1 MIGTEFIAR
10 FERFCPQSLAEVGDP
25 VGLHIGTLDKPVKK
39 VLITLDVR
47 PEVVSGAIFQKID
60 LIVAKHPPIFSPV
73 SRLTDDNPQTKMY
86 NDLIRHNIAVYAA
99 HTNLD
104 IVENGLN
111 DWFCEA
117 LGVTVDNFLAPTA
130 EVPYGKMNF
139 DLPEKPESLL
149 TALNR
154 LNIFIDQQEGRQEI
168 IFPRA
173 DLTEIEELFQT
184 LQIKILAQSSFIKE
198 FGLGRVGHL
207 EQTVTLENFAK
218 KVKKT
223 FDVKDLRLIAENPQK
238 MVEKVAICGGSGQK
252 FYHDALKQ
260 NADVYITGDVYYHT
274 GHDMLADHMPVIDPG
289 HYIESFCKEKLADLF
304 NTWKTQENWD
314 VEFIVSQVNTNP
326 FTII

>member
-25 VGLHIGTLDKPVKK
+25 VGLHIGTLGKPVKK

-47 PEVVSGAIFQKID
+47 PEVVSEAISQKID

-111 DWFCEA
+111 DWFCAA
-117 LGVTVDNFLAPTA
+117 LGVAVDNFLAPTA
-130 EVPYGKMNF
+130 EVPYGKMSF

-154 LNIFIDQQEGRQEI
+154 LNIFVEHQEGQQEI

-173 DLTEIEELFQT
+173 DLAEIEELFQT
-184 LQIKILAQSSFIKE
+184 LQIKILSQSSFIKE

-207 EQTVTLENFAK
+207 EQAETLENFAK

-304 NTWKTQENWD
+304 DTWKTQENWD